1 MNDSRADTRP
11 DEAFALLGNETRVA
25 ILRELADASDTPLSF
40 SALRERVGMRDSGQF
55 NYHLGKLTGI
65 FIDKVDAG
73 YRLRYAGAHVMGAIL
88 AGAYEQAGT
97 VGPFSLDDPCPV
109 CGGTLEFS
117 YEDER
122 ALVVCADC
130 DRTTLQSSV
139 PPGVFDG
146 YDPHEYPMVYDR
158 WIRSKVR
165 SVIDGFCL
173 SCEGRSIPEVL
184 LDPEEFGT
192 DDRMVRF
199 TCVRC
204 DGTVYM
210 TIPEALVTDPAVV
223 AFHHEQ
229 GVALDAEP
237 TWRLEWLDDTTVETV
252 STDPLR
258 LRVTG
263 HVGDGTLRVTI
274 DDSLTVLETT
284 RDG

>member
-139 PPGVFDG
+139 PPASSTATTLTSIRWCTTAGFARRSGALSMGSVSRVRGGLSPRCCSTRRSSAQTTGWCDSPACGVM
-146 YDPHEYPMVYDR
+146 E
-158 WIRSKVR
+158 RS
-165 SVIDGFCL
+165 
-173 SCEGRSIPEVL
+173 
-184 LDPEEFGT
+184 T
-192 DDRMVRF
+192 
-199 TCVRC
+199 
-204 DGTVYM
+204 
-210 TIPEALVTDPAVV
+210 
-223 AFHHEQ
+223 
-229 GVALDAEP
+229 
-237 TWRLEWLDDTTVETV
+237 
-252 STDPLR
+252 
-258 LRVTG
+258 
-263 HVGDGTLRVTI
+263 
-274 DDSLTVLETT
+274 
-284 RDG
+284 